1 MINVKRVIKR
11 FVSYLY
17 FLYLCPQKNEVMRR
31 IFFYTTLLFVL
42 MVQYPQVS
50 FAEKRNLIF
59 TANNVD
65 PAQNPRDKY
74 QRTIMMMPSVAID
87 EYELFF
93 SDSHPSYIIRLENE
107 DGDVVFEQSIP
118 EEEYGDYVLDYY
130 GIRDWVESLPKRSTS
145 MMILQN
151 YTIIGL

>member
-1 MINVKRVIKR
+1 
-11 FVSYLY
+11 
-17 FLYLCPQKNEVMRR
+17 MRR

-42 MVQYPQVS
+42 MAQYPQVS

-59 TANNVD
+59 TVCKINPSDD
-65 PAQNPRDKY
+65 PKDAP

-107 DGDVVFEQSIP
+107 DEYVVFEQSIP
-118 EEEYGDYVLDYY
+118 EDVLQLEIPLELKGDYKLILNQGNKSFISNVL
-130 GIRDWVESLPKRSTS
+130 
-145 MMILQN
+145 LQIQLLLTVKN
-151 YTIIGL
+151 EYV

>member
-1 MINVKRVIKR
+1 
-11 FVSYLY
+11 
-17 FLYLCPQKNEVMRR
+17 MRR

-42 MVQYPQVS
+42 MAQYPQAS

-59 TANNVD
+59 TVCKNNPSDVPND
-65 PAQNPRDKY
+65 AP

-107 DGDVVFEQSIP
+107 DGYVVFEQSIP
-118 EEEYGDYVLDYY
+118 EDVLQQEIPLELKGDYKLILIQ
-130 GIRDWVESLPKRSTS
+130 GKR
-145 MMILQN
+145 MF
-151 YTIIGL
+151 IGNITL

>member
-1 MINVKRVIKR
+1 
-11 FVSYLY
+11 
-17 FLYLCPQKNEVMRR
+17 MRR

-42 MVQYPQVS
+42 MAQYPQVS

-59 TANNVD
+59 TVCKINPSDD
-65 PAQNPRDKY
+65 PKDAP

-107 DGDVVFEQSIP
+107 VGDVVFEQRIP
-118 EEEYGDYVLDYY
+118 ENVLQQEIPSELKGDYKLILFQ
-130 GIRDWVESLPKRSTS
+130 GKRMFISNIT
-145 MMILQN
+145 L
-151 YTIIGL
+151 

>member
-1 MINVKRVIKR
+1 
-11 FVSYLY
+11 
-17 FLYLCPQKNEVMRR
+17 MRR

-42 MVQYPQVS
+42 MAQYPQVS

-59 TANNVD
+59 TVCKI
-65 PAQNPRDKY
+65 NPSDVPNDAP

-87 EYELFF
+87 EHELFF

-118 EEEYGDYVLDYY
+118 EYVLQQEIPSDLKGDYKL
-130 GIRDWVESLPKRSTS
+130 
-145 MMILQN
+145 ILCQGRRMFISN
-151 YTIIGL
+151 ITL

>member
-1 MINVKRVIKR
+1 
-11 FVSYLY
+11 
-17 FLYLCPQKNEVMRR
+17 MRR

-59 TANNVD
+59 TVCKNNPSDVPND
-65 PAQNPRDKY
+65 AP
-74 QRTIMMMPSVAID
+74 QRTIMMMPSVTID

-107 DGDVVFEQSIP
+107 DGYVVFEQSIP
-118 EEEYGDYVLDYY
+118 EDVLQQEIPLELKGDYKLILIQ
-130 GIRDWVESLPKRSTS
+130 GKRMFISNIT
-145 MMILQN
+145 L
-151 YTIIGL
+151 

>member
-1 MINVKRVIKR
+1 
-11 FVSYLY
+11 
-17 FLYLCPQKNEVMRR
+17 MRR
-31 IFFYTTLLFVL
+31 IFFYTTLLFIL
-42 MVQYPQVS
+42 IALYPQVS

-65 PAQNPRDKY
+65 PTQNPRDKS

-107 DGDVVFEQSIP
+107 DGYVVFEQSIP
-118 EEEYGDYVLDYY
+118 EDVLQLEIPLELKGDYKLILNQGNKSFISNVL
-130 GIRDWVESLPKRSTS
+130 L
-145 MMILQN
+145 
-151 YTIIGL
+151 

>member
-1 MINVKRVIKR
+1 
-11 FVSYLY
+11 
-17 FLYLCPQKNEVMRR
+17 MRR

-42 MVQYPQVS
+42 MAQYPQVS

-59 TANNVD
+59 TVCKI
-65 PAQNPRDKY
+65 NPSDVPNDAP

-87 EYELFF
+87 EHELFF

-118 EEEYGDYVLDYY
+118 EDVQQQEIPSELKGDYRL
-130 GIRDWVESLPKRSTS
+130 
-145 MMILQN
+145 ILNQGN
-151 YTIIGL
+151 RLFISNILL

>member
-1 MINVKRVIKR
+1 
-11 FVSYLY
+11 
-17 FLYLCPQKNEVMRR
+17 MRR

-42 MVQYPQVS
+42 MAQYPQVS

-59 TANNVD
+59 TVCKI
-65 PAQNPRDKY
+65 NPSDVPNDAP

-118 EEEYGDYVLDYY
+118 EDVQQQEIPSELKGDYRL
-130 GIRDWVESLPKRSTS
+130 
-145 MMILQN
+145 ILNQGN
-151 YTIIGL
+151 RLFISNILL

>member
-1 MINVKRVIKR
+1 
-11 FVSYLY
+11 
-17 FLYLCPQKNEVMRR
+17 MRR

-42 MVQYPQVS
+42 MAQYPQVS

-59 TANNVD
+59 TVCKINPSDD
-65 PAQNPRDKY
+65 PKDAP

-107 DGDVVFEQSIP
+107 DEYVVFEQRIP
-118 EEEYGDYVLDYY
+118 ENVLQQEIPLELKGDYKL
-130 GIRDWVESLPKRSTS
+130 ILIQEKRMFISNIT
-145 MMILQN
+145 L
-151 YTIIGL
+151 

>member
-1 MINVKRVIKR
+1 
-11 FVSYLY
+11 
-17 FLYLCPQKNEVMRR
+17 MRR

-42 MVQYPQVS
+42 MAQYPQVS

-65 PAQNPRDKY
+65 PTQDHRDKP

-107 DGDVVFEQSIP
+107 DGDVVFEQIIP
-118 EEEYGDYVLDYY
+118 KGVLQQEIPLELKGDYKLILFKGNGCLLVILRYEFIVLCYA
-130 GIRDWVESLPKRSTS
+130 
-145 MMILQN
+145 
-151 YTIIGL
+151 

>member
-1 MINVKRVIKR
+1 
-11 FVSYLY
+11 
-17 FLYLCPQKNEVMRR
+17 MRR

-42 MVQYPQVS
+42 MAQYPQVS
-50 FAEKRNLIF
+50 FAEKRDLIF
-59 TANNVD
+59 TANNVN
-65 PAQNPRDKY
+65 PTQNHRDKS

-118 EEEYGDYVLDYY
+118 EDVLQREIPSELKGDYKLILFQ
-130 GIRDWVESLPKRSTS
+130 GKRIFVSNIT
-145 MMILQN
+145 L
-151 YTIIGL
+151 

>member
-1 MINVKRVIKR
+1 
-11 FVSYLY
+11 
-17 FLYLCPQKNEVMRR
+17 MRR

-42 MVQYPQVS
+42 MAQYPQVS

-59 TANNVD
+59 TVCKI
-65 PAQNPRDKY
+65 NPSDVPNDAP

-87 EYELFF
+87 EHELFF

-118 EEEYGDYVLDYY
+118 EYVLQQEIPLELKGDYKL
-130 GIRDWVESLPKRSTS
+130 ILIQEKRMFISNIT
-145 MMILQN
+145 L
-151 YTIIGL
+151 

>member
-1 MINVKRVIKR
+1 
-11 FVSYLY
+11 
-17 FLYLCPQKNEVMRR
+17 MRR

-42 MVQYPQVS
+42 MAQYPQVS

-59 TANNVD
+59 TVCKINPSDD
-65 PAQNPRDKY
+65 PKDAP

-118 EEEYGDYVLDYY
+118 EYVLQQEIPLELKGDYKLILIQ
-130 GIRDWVESLPKRSTS
+130 GKRMLISNIT
-145 MMILQN
+145 L
-151 YTIIGL
+151 

>member
-1 MINVKRVIKR
+1 MCNQEIRLITL
-11 FVSYLY
+11 FFISL
-17 FLYLCPQKNEVMRR
+17 PPKNEVMRR

-42 MVQYPQVS
+42 MAQYPQVS

-59 TANNVD
+59 TVFKVNPSKD
-65 PAQNPRDKY
+65 PKDIP

-107 DGDVVFEQSIP
+107 DEYVVFEQRIP
-118 EEEYGDYVLDYY
+118 ENVLQQEIPLELKGDYKL
-130 GIRDWVESLPKRSTS
+130 ILIQEKRMFISNIT
-145 MMILQN
+145 L
-151 YTIIGL
+151 

>member
-1 MINVKRVIKR
+1 
-11 FVSYLY
+11 
-17 FLYLCPQKNEVMRR
+17 MRR

-42 MVQYPQVS
+42 MAQSPQVS

-59 TANNVD
+59 TVFKVNPSKD
-65 PAQNPRDKY
+65 PKDIP

-107 DGDVVFEQSIP
+107 DEYVVFEQRIP
-118 EEEYGDYVLDYY
+118 ENVLQQEIPLELKGDYKL
-130 GIRDWVESLPKRSTS
+130 ILIQEKRMFISNIT
-145 MMILQN
+145 L
-151 YTIIGL
+151 

>member
-1 MINVKRVIKR
+1 MCNQKIRLITL
-11 FVSYLY
+11 FFIS
-17 FLYLCPQKNEVMRR
+17 CPKNNEVMRR

-42 MVQYPQVS
+42 MAQYPQVS

-59 TANNVD
+59 TVCKI
-65 PAQNPRDKY
+65 NPSDVPNDAP

-87 EYELFF
+87 EHELFF

-118 EEEYGDYVLDYY
+118 EDVQQQEIPSELKGDYRL
-130 GIRDWVESLPKRSTS
+130 
-145 MMILQN
+145 ILNQGN
-151 YTIIGL
+151 RLFISNILL

>member
-1 MINVKRVIKR
+1 MCNQEIRLITL
-11 FVSYLY
+11 FFISL
-17 FLYLCPQKNEVMRR
+17 LPKNEVMRR

-42 MVQYPQVS
+42 MAQYPQVS
-50 FAEKRNLIF
+50 FAEKKKSNIP
-59 TANNVD
+59 T
-65 PAQNPRDKY
+65 QNPRDKS

-118 EEEYGDYVLDYY
+118 EYVLQQEIPSDLKGDYKLILFQ
-130 GIRDWVESLPKRSTS
+130 GKRMFISNIT
-145 MMILQN
+145 L
-151 YTIIGL
+151 

>member
-1 MINVKRVIKR
+1 MCNQEIRLITL
-11 FVSYLY
+11 FFISL
-17 FLYLCPQKNEVMRR
+17 LPKNEVMRR

-42 MVQYPQVS
+42 MAQYPQVS

-65 PAQNPRDKY
+65 PTQNPRDKS

-118 EEEYGDYVLDYY
+118 EYVLQQEIPSDLKGDYKLILFQ
-130 GIRDWVESLPKRSTS
+130 GKRMFISNIT
-145 MMILQN
+145 L
-151 YTIIGL
+151 